1 MATDENLETAIEQLR
16 DDFQAFLRL
25 YRALNVPAL
34 RDRLTE
40 ELSSEERRAAY
51 QLTEPDRSSRQI
63 SEALDQLGHEVS
75 ASAIR
80 LWQQDWIRQGLVRKV
95 SARKRERV
103 FDLGEV
109 GIDIGSDLS
118 KIDSDGG

>member
-1 MATDENLETAIEQLR
+1 MGTDENPETAIEQLR

-34 RDRLTE
+34 RDRLTD
-40 ELSSEERRAAY
+40 ELSTEERRAAY

-63 SEALDQLGHEVS
+63 SEALDQLGYEVS

-103 FDLGEV
+103 FDLEEV

-118 KIDSDGG
+118 KINK